1 MSGRKEDAVNGW
13 IDLEMARQ
21 RREELLREAQ
31 ERRRGRTAAWAV
43 EAGGERTPSF
53 ARSCAP
59 CGRAVMPGSQRR
71 KGRGRPFAGARR
83 TDTRIAEMEP
93 GPAATGEVPSAWLLR
108 AVRASDFAPPSAG
121 D

>member
-43 EAGGERTPSF
+43 EAGGERTS
-53 ARSCAP
+53 
-59 CGRAVMPGSQRR
+59 
-71 KGRGRPFAGARR
+71 
-83 TDTRIAEMEP
+83 
-93 GPAATGEVPSAWLLR
+93 LLR
-108 AVRASDFAPPSAG
+108 QILRSMWPGGDAWVATAERSGAPVCGCSA